1 MGKTK
6 LNPFLSTYQ
15 VLGESPKVEGR
26 LMLNPCVCKCVCNFY
41 LTVLT

>member
-15 VLGESPKVEGR
+15 VLGESHEGR
-26 LMLNPCVCKCVCNFY
+26 GQANAEPVCVQMH
-41 LTVLT
+41 L